1 MSLKHES
8 KTISPSPSH
17 EPEIKCGGIIIDKQR
32 RHILCVLNRMS
43 FLKGEHKWGFPKGHI
58 KPREADWKCAQR
70 EIQEETSLYLE
81 KKKFIRSVMIY
92 HNIYYIISLNTEYDN
107 LISRDSKEICQVEWK
122 TLDQLRQHN
131 HNRDLRL
138 FLNFMG
144 KRPLSILNQL
154 NPVSKYNL
162 TETYYK
168 SNVKSNVKSKK
179 NNSLFPAKK
188 KECLIYLDF

>member
-8 KTISPSPSH
+8 KTISPSS

-32 RHILCVLNRMS
+32 KHILCVLNRMS

-58 KPREADWKCAQR
+58 KPSEADWKCAQR

-168 SNVKSNVKSKK
+168 SNVKSKK
-179 NNSLFPAKK
+179 NNSLFPTKK
-188 KECLIYLDF
+188 KECLISLDF